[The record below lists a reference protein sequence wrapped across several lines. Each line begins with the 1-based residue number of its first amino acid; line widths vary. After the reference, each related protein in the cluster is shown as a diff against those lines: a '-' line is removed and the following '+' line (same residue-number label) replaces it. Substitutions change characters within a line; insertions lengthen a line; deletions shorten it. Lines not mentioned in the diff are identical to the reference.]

1 MTFSNKGGG
10 GVHILDSDGKMFP
23 KKNCLHFFSFT
34 MGHDFKIDIF
44 YLNKDDNYIS
54 FTRYIFP

>member
-23 KKNCLHFFSFT
+23 KKIVCIFFLLLWD
-34 MGHDFKIDIF
+34 M
-44 YLNKDDNYIS
+44 IS
-54 FTRYIFP
+54 K